1 MAHEETKRMVPGA
14 KTAVLFIHGICGTPD
29 HFRSVLPLEDLVPED
44 CSVYNL
50 RLDGHGGTAS
60 DFGRS
65 SMMAWKQQVWQIF
78 ESLLKTHQKVI
89 LVGHSMGTLFSIQ
102 LAVSHRERVAALFL
116 LGVPLRVNL
125 RLFGIRNFIRFG
137 FGKLDER
144 DPVQKSLQMASGITP
159 TKKLWRYLLWIP
171 RMLELFGQ
179 MGETR
184 KLLPVLNVPTVAFQS
199 QRDEVVSTRSGQIL
213 EKSGKVR
220 VLSLP
225 GSTHFYYPPD
235 EARKMQQQFLRL
247 LGKYK

>member
-29 HFRSVLPLEDLVPED
+29 HFRSVLPLEDLAPED

-65 SMMAWKQQVWQIF
+65 SMEEWKRYVWQIF
-78 ESLLKTHQKVI
+78 EDLIKDHQKVI

-137 FGKLDER
+137 FGKLDEK
-144 DPVQKSLQMASGITP
+144 DPMQKALKLASGITP
-159 TKKLWRYLLWIP
+159 TKKVWRYLPWIP
-171 RMLELFGQ
+171 RMMELFVQ
-179 MGETR
+179 MRETV
-184 KLLPVLNVPTVAFQS
+184 KCLKDLSVPTFAFQS
-199 QRDEVVSTRSGQIL
+199 RRDEVVSTRSGQIL

-225 GSTHFYYPPD
+225 GSTHFYYPPE
-235 EARKMQQQFLRL
+235 EANLLQQQFLRL
-247 LGKYK
+247 LDQYR